1 MKLMMKEIT
10 LPAIFE
16 AVCQCHD
23 SRFEEKLQRLS
34 NNNCPKFSDK
44 EIISIYLWGKAQQ
57 LPTRKAIYRL
67 VKQTMLDKFPALP
80 SYQAFCRRLNWL
92 APAFQALAEIWREQ
106 YAAKT
111 EDSHTYLLDSCPII
125 LAKGRRSKHGKVA
138 RDLCSQCYNSARQ
151 EWYYGVKLHVL
162 GSRRV
167 GKLPV
172 PCSMNVTTAT
182 LCDLWSAKQIML
194 DNQPIHDGV
203 LYADRAYIDADWSQ
217 TLQQNYNIQLLTP
230 KKKRKDEVFISR
242 DAYSS
247 FVSGKRQPIES
258 FFHWMNVVTGIQN
271 ASHIRS
277 SSGLLFH
284 IFSSLALALFHLN
297 S

>member
-162 GSRRV
+162 GRRRV
-167 GKLPV
+167 GKLPI

-203 LYADRAYIDADWSQ
+203 
-217 TLQQNYNIQLLTP
+217 
-230 KKKRKDEVFISR
+230 FISE

>member
-1 MKLMMKEIT
+1 MKLMKEIT
-10 LPAIFE
+10 LPAIME
-16 AVCQCHD
+16 AVCQCND

-106 YAAKT
+106 FAAKT

-151 EWYYGVKLHVL
+151 EWYYGVKLHVF
-162 GSRRV
+162 GNRRV
-167 GKLPV
+167 GKLPI

-182 LCDLWSAKQIML
+182 LCDLWGAKQIML
-194 DNQPIHDGV
+194 DNQPIRDGV
-203 LYADRAYIDADWSQ
+203 LYADKAYIDADWSR

-230 KKKRKDEVFISR
+230 KKKRKDEVFISG

-258 FFHWMNVVTGIQN
+258 FFHWINVVTGIQN
-271 ASHIRS
+271 ASQIRS
-277 SSGLLFH
+277 STGLLFH

>member
-1 MKLMMKEIT
+1 MKLMKEIT
-10 LPAIFE
+10 LPATLE
-16 AVCQCHD
+16 AVRQCND

-44 EIISIYLWGKAQQ
+44 EIIAIYLWGKAQQ

-92 APAFQALAEIWREQ
+92 APAFQALTEIWLEQ
-106 YAAKT
+106 LTAKT
-111 EDSHTYLLDSCPII
+111 YDSHTYVLDSCPII
-125 LAKGRRSKHGKVA
+125 LATGRRSKHGKVA

-151 EWYYGVKLHVL
+151 EWYYGVKLHIF
-162 GSRRV
+162 GSRQIGR
-167 GKLPV
+167 LPI
-172 PCSMNVTTAT
+172 PCSMSVSTAT
-182 LCDLWSAKQIML
+182 LCDLWAAKQIML
-194 DNQPIHDGV
+194 DIQPVHDGV
-203 LYADRAYIDADWSQ
+203 LYADKAYTDADWSQ
-217 TLQQNYNIQLLTP
+217 TLQVNYNIQLLTP
-230 KKKRKDEVFISR
+230 RKKRKDEVFTSG

-247 FVSGKRQPIES
+247 FVSGKRQPIEAL
-258 FFHWMNVVTGIQN
+258 FHWLNTVTGIQK

-284 IFSSLALALFHLN
+284 IFSSLALALLHLN

>member
-1 MKLMMKEIT
+1 MKLMKEIT
-10 LPAIFE
+10 LPAIME
-16 AVCQCHD
+16 AVCQCND

-57 LPTRKAIYRL
+57 LPTRKAVYRL

-106 YAAKT
+106 FAAKT

-151 EWYYGVKLHVL
+151 EWYYGVKLHVF

-167 GKLPV
+167 GKLPI

-182 LCDLWSAKQIML
+182 LCDLWAAKQIML
-194 DNQPIHDGV
+194 DSQPIYDGV
-203 LYADRAYIDADWSQ
+203 LYADRAYIDSDWSQ
-217 TLQQNYNIQLLTP
+217 TLQKNYSIQLLTP
-230 KKKRKDEVFISR
+230 RKKRKDEVFISG

-277 SSGLLFH
+277 SYGLFFH

>member
-1 MKLMMKEIT
+1 MKEIT
-10 LPAIFE
+10 LTAISE

-106 YAAKT
+106 FAAKT

-151 EWYYGVKLHVL
+151 EWYYGVKLHVF
-162 GSRRV
+162 GRRRV
-167 GKLPV
+167 GKLPI

-182 LCDLWSAKQIML
+182 LCDLWAAKQIML
-194 DNQPIHDGV
+194 DNQPIHNGV

-217 TLQQNYNIQLLTP
+217 TLQKNYNIQLLTP
-230 KKKRKDEVFISR
+230 RKKRKDEVFVSG

-258 FFHWMNVVTGIQN
+258 FFHWMNAVTGIQN

>member
-1 MKLMMKEIT
+1 MKLMKEIT
-10 LPAIFE
+10 LPAIMK
-16 AVCQCHD
+16 AVCQCND

-44 EIISIYLWGKAQQ
+44 EIISIYLWGKAHQ
-57 LPTRKAIYRL
+57 LPTRKAVYRL
-67 VKQTMLDKFPALP
+67 VKETMLDKFPALP

-92 APAFQALAEIWREQ
+92 APAFQALAEIWSEQ
-106 YAAKT
+106 FRSKT
-111 EDSHTYLLDSCPII
+111 EDWHIYVLDSGPII

-151 EWYYGVKLHVL
+151 EWYYGAKLHVFGQWRL
-162 GSRRV
+162 

-172 PCSMNVTTAT
+172 PCSMNVTSAT
-182 LCDLWSAKQIML
+182 HCDLWAAKQIML

-203 LYADRAYIDADWSQ
+203 LYADRAYIDADWKQ
-217 TLQQNYNIQLLTP
+217 TLQQNFNVQLLTP
-230 KKKRKDEVFISR
+230 RKKQKDDVFISG
-242 DAYSS
+242 DAHSS
-247 FVSGKRQPIES
+247 FVSGMRQPIEGL
-258 FFHWMNVVTGIQN
+258 FHWFNTISGIQN

-277 SSGLLFH
+277 SNGLLFH
-284 IFSSLALALFHLN
+284 IFSSLAFALLHLN

>member
-1 MKLMMKEIT
+1 MKLMKEIT
-10 LPAIFE
+10 LTAISE

-151 EWYYGVKLHVL
+151 EWYYGVKLHVF

-167 GKLPV
+167 GKLPI

-230 KKKRKDEVFISR
+230 KKKRKNEVFISR

>member
-1 MKLMMKEIT
+1 MKEIT
-10 LPAIFE
+10 LTAISE

-80 SYQAFCRRLNWL
+80 GYQAFCRRLNWL

-106 YAAKT
+106 FAAKT

-151 EWYYGVKLHVL
+151 EWYYGVKLHVF
-162 GSRRV
+162 GRRRV
-167 GKLPV
+167 GKLPI

-182 LCDLWSAKQIML
+182 LCDLWAAKQIML
-194 DNQPIHDGV
+194 DNQPIHNGV

-217 TLQQNYNIQLLTP
+217 TLQKNYNIQLLTP
-230 KKKRKDEVFISR
+230 RKKRKDEVFVSG

-258 FFHWMNVVTGIQN
+258 FFHWMNAVTGIQN

>member
-1 MKLMMKEIT
+1 MKEIT
-10 LPAIFE
+10 LTAISE

-80 SYQAFCRRLNWL
+80 GYQAFCRRLNWL

-106 YAAKT
+106 FAAKT

-138 RDLCSQCYNSARQ
+138 RDLCSQCYNSAGQ
-151 EWYYGVKLHVL
+151 EWYYGVKLHVF
-162 GSRRV
+162 GRRRV
-167 GKLPV
+167 GKLPI

-182 LCDLWSAKQIML
+182 LCDLWAAKQIML
-194 DNQPIHDGV
+194 DNQPIHNGV

-217 TLQQNYNIQLLTP
+217 TLQKNYNIQLLTP
-230 KKKRKDEVFISR
+230 RKKRKDEVFVSG

-258 FFHWMNVVTGIQN
+258 FFHWMNAVTGIQN

>member
-1 MKLMMKEIT
+1 MKLMKEIT
-10 LPAIFE
+10 LPAMIE
-16 AVCQCHD
+16 TVCQCHD

-44 EIISIYLWGKAQQ
+44 ELISIYLWGKAQQ

-106 YAAKT
+106 FAAKA
-111 EDSHTYLLDSCPII
+111 ENSHLYVLDSCPII
-125 LAKGRRSKHGKVA
+125 LARGPRSKRSKVA
-138 RDLCSQCYNSARQ
+138 SELCSQCYNSARQ
-151 EWYYGVKLHVL
+151 EWYYGVKLHVF
-162 GSRRV
+162 GSRRMR
-167 GKLPV
+167 KLPF
-172 PCSMNVTTAT
+172 PCSMSVTTAT

-194 DNQPIHDGV
+194 DAAPIQDGT
-203 LYADRAYIDADWSQ
+203 LYADKAYIDAQWSE
-217 TLQQNYNIQLLTP
+217 TLKAQYNIRLLTP
-230 KKKRKDEVFISR
+230 RKKLKGELLTSS
-242 DAYSS
+242 DAFSS
-247 FVSGKRQPIES
+247 FVSGMRQPIES
-258 FFHWMNVVTGIQN
+258 FFHWLNAVTGIQH

-277 SSGLLFH
+277 SAGLLFH
-284 IFSSLALALFHLN
+284 IFSSLALALCFLN